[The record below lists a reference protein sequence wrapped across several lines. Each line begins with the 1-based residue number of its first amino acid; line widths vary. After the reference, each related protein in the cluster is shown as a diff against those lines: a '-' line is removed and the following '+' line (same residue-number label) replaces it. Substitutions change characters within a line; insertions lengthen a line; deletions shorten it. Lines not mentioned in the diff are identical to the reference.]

1 VAIFYAGH
9 GVQLGA
15 ANYILPIDVGGDD
28 EEQLKDEAIPLQR
41 ILDDMSERK
50 VKFTLA
56 VLDACRDNPFKGKG
70 RSIGGGA
77 RGLAPTSA
85 ATGQMVVFS
94 AGTGQQALDSLGS
107 ADKSKNG
114 LFMRVFN
121 REIQKPGVSIDRLVR
136 NVRNEVVSLAKT
148 IGHEQVPAI
157 YDQVVGEFFFSN

>member
-15 ANYILPIDVGGDD
+15 ANYILPIDVDGDN

-94 AGTGQQALDSLGS
+94 AGTGQQA
-107 ADKSKNG
+107 K
-114 LFMRVFN
+114 R
-121 REIQKPGVSIDRLVR
+121 
-136 NVRNEVVSLAKT
+136 
-148 IGHEQVPAI
+148 
-157 YDQVVGEFFFSN
+157 